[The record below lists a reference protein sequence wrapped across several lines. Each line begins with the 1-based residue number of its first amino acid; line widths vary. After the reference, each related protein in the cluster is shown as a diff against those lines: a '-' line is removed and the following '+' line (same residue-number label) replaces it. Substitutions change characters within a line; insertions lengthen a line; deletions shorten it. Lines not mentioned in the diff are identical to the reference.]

1 MEVIGN
7 LLGEQESCLTG
18 KKATKREVLR
28 RIPEVSKLHFAA
40 HGRQEDG
47 GIALVADDQDI
58 CSEESCILSVNDIA
72 KVTVRAK
79 LVVLSICHGALGRI
93 WNAEGVVG
101 MVRAFLVSGARSV
114 LAPLWGIDDEA
125 THAFMGS
132 FYKHLIDHNMSAS
145 RALHQTMKDMRNSDE
160 FSKECHWA
168 PFILYGDDVTLDWN
182 KTTNNY
188 SATGKTVKN

>member
-79 LVVLSICHGALGRI
+79 LVVLSIC
-93 WNAEGVVG
+93 
-101 MVRAFLVSGARSV
+101 
-114 LAPLWGIDDEA
+114 
-125 THAFMGS
+125 
-132 FYKHLIDHNMSAS
+132 MSWCP
-145 RALHQTMKDMRNSDE
+145 RKDLQ
-160 FSKECHWA
+160 C
-168 PFILYGDDVTLDWN
+168 
-182 KTTNNY
+182 
-188 SATGKTVKN
+188 